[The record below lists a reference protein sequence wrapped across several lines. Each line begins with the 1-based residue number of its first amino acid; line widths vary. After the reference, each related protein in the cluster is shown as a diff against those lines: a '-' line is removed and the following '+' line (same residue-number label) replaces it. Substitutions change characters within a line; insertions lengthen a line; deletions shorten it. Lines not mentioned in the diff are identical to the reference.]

1 MALTPEQLEA
11 LDFAKG
17 GGLLPAIVQDAGSGA
32 VLMLG
37 FMTPEALRATL
48 ERGRVV
54 FYSRRRQE
62 LWEKGA
68 TSGHYLELIDV
79 HTDCDRDTLLVSARP
94 HGPACHRGTATC
106 FGEEPLSDGERVA
119 FLAALRRII
128 GARRNARPEESYTAR
143 LLGQGPKRVAQKVGE
158 EGLEVA
164 LAGVAEDDAALIG
177 EAADLL
183 FHLLVLLESR
193 HIPLERVVEE
203 LEMRHGSR

>member
-106 FGEEPLSDGERVA
+106 FGEEPLSDAERVA
-119 FLAALRRII
+119 FLAALGRII